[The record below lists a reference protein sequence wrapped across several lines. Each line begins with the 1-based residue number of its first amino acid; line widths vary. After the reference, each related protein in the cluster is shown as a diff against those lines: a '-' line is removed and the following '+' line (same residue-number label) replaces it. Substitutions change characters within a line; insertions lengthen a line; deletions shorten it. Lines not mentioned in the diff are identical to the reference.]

1 MDILILLAAFLP
13 ERQGK
18 TLNARKFGGC
28 LRMELGMVCG
38 MCVCVCVC
46 VCAEGRRLGTSK
58 RMRPIRD
65 PPLLA

>member
-1 MDILILLAAFLP
+1 MDILILLSVFLP

-38 MCVCVCVC
+38 MCVCVWGG
-46 VCAEGRRLGTSK
+46 EEEDWGPRNG
-58 RMRPIRD
+58 
-65 PPLLA
+65 

>member
-18 TLNARKFGGC
+18 TLNARRFGGC
-28 LRMELGMVCG
+28 LCMELGMVCG
-38 MCVCVCVC
+38 MCVC

>member
-38 MCVCVCVC
+38 MG

-65 PPLLA
+65 LPLLA

>member
-46 VCAEGRRLGTSK
+46 GRKKIGDLETDGT
-58 RMRPIRD
+58 D
-65 PPLLA
+65 